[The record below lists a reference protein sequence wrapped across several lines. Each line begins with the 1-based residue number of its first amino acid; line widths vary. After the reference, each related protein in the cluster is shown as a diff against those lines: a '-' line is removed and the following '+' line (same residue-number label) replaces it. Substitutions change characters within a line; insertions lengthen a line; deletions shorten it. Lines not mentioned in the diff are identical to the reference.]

1 MIIEEVEEKDIESR
15 VDSDASDEDKE
26 NLNVRAAIV
35 HMVGDMVQSI
45 GVIAAALIIYLK
57 PEWKIAD
64 PICTF
69 LFSILVMF
77 TTIPVFSDCMRIL
90 MESAPV
96 DMDVLDVFY
105 AILEVSFSYDVTELL
120 LINFFMFSC
129 HMSMRSMT
137 SMFGVFRMGSQS

>member
-137 SMFGVFRMGSQS
+137 FIFGVFRTGNQS